1 MYSTIIILKS
11 YLYTILH
18 NIFFFLAIIDIGSAS
33 FKYDMRRLTEILA
46 FPKAWY
52 RRSIVRRLFLGDLS
66 SGTAYSE
73 GDGSPPLNQEEAVMG
88 SSLLKHYDRHT
99 CDSLSKS
106 APERS
111 PILNREKLKLT
122 LENDM
127 PRPTRLK
134 GICKFVIRNSQ
145 FTKLKIYIKNVIFM
159 LDIGRGWSFTTDKQ
173 VSSEVKLRE
182 SAWETLVLFA
192 VNFTRLNVHMN
203 MGNVMGNV
211 SWMTKDF
218 RSDGRLSIGSTGH
231 KNLYIGIG
239 LGGSSLDAKGG
250 IVGGTIELSRIDTYS
265 EFFNN

>member
-1 MYSTIIILKS
+1 MQQ
-11 YLYTILH
+11 
-18 NIFFFLAIIDIGSAS
+18 LAKI
-33 FKYDMRRLTEILA
+33 KLT
-46 FPKAWY
+46 F
-52 RRSIVRRLFLGDLS
+52 
-66 SGTAYSE
+66 
-73 GDGSPPLNQEEAVMG
+73 
-88 SSLLKHYDRHT
+88 
-99 CDSLSKS
+99 
-106 APERS
+106 
-111 PILNREKLKLT
+111 ILNVT
-122 LENDM
+122 F
-127 PRPTRLK
+127 
-134 GICKFVIRNSQ
+134 I
-145 FTKLKIYIKNVIFM
+145 

-173 VSSEVKLRE
+173 MSSEVK

-265 EFFNN
+265 EFLIIRFVYIDQLF

>member
-1 MYSTIIILKS
+1 MTQQ
-11 YLYTILH
+11 
-18 NIFFFLAIIDIGSAS
+18 LAKI
-33 FKYDMRRLTEILA
+33 KLT
-46 FPKAWY
+46 F
-52 RRSIVRRLFLGDLS
+52 
-66 SGTAYSE
+66 
-73 GDGSPPLNQEEAVMG
+73 
-88 SSLLKHYDRHT
+88 
-99 CDSLSKS
+99 
-106 APERS
+106 
-111 PILNREKLKLT
+111 ILNVT
-122 LENDM
+122 F
-127 PRPTRLK
+127 
-134 GICKFVIRNSQ
+134 I
-145 FTKLKIYIKNVIFM
+145 

-173 VSSEVKLRE
+173 MSSEVK

-265 EFFNN
+265 EFLIIMYRVYKNSYTLINYSRI

>member
-1 MYSTIIILKS
+1 
-11 YLYTILH
+11 
-18 NIFFFLAIIDIGSAS
+18 
-33 FKYDMRRLTEILA
+33 MRRLTEILA

-88 SSLLKHYDRHT
+88 SSLLKHYDRHA
-99 CDSLSKS
+99 CDPLSKS
-106 APERS
+106 VSERS

-122 LENDM
+122 LENDV
-127 PRPTRLK
+127 PKPARLK
-134 GICKFVIRNSQ
+134 GTSAFVIRTISKHKYN
-145 FTKLKIYIKNVIFM
+145 IYIKCYFYIS
-159 LDIGRGWSFTTDKQ
+159 DIGRGWSFTTDKQ

-250 IVGGTIELSRIDTYS
+250 IVGGTIELSKIDTYS
-265 EFFNN
+265 EFF